1 MPRNASGTYS
11 LPSGNPVVSGTLIEA
26 NWANTTLNDIANE
39 LTDSLSRSGEG
50 GMLAPFRLADGLQA
64 SPGIAWLNEPS
75 TGFYREGSGE
85 MWGVVGGTQVLQ
97 YTAAGVLVPNGRT
110 LTANGG
116 ISATTLSTSG
126 AATLASA
133 SVTGNL
139 SVGGTLT
146 LTGGL
151 TLNGNVT
158 VGDASTDT
166 LTINSTITSNL
177 IFTDNTYDIGASG
190 ATRPR
195 HLYLA
200 GNGVIGGTLG
210 VSGVL
215 TASGGVTGNLTGNVT
230 GNVTGNISGGTVA
243 GTTGAFSS
251 NVTVGGT
258 LGVTGAA
265 TLSNTLA
272 VTGAITATG
281 GVLGNVTGDLTG
293 NVTGN
298 ISGGTVAGSTGAFSS
313 NVTVGGTLGVTGGS
327 TLNGGVVINE
337 LGADADTRI
346 EGDTDANLFF
356 VDASTDRIGV
366 GTDTPGAKFDIVDG
380 ANNSTGQLRLTN
392 SGSFGTRMGFVST
405 STNGRTYQIGSNFAV
420 GAGEFSIYDATAS
433 AERLQI
439 SASGNLGLGVTPSA
453 WDSGYRALQVG
464 SRAVL
469 TQGSNDTYV
478 GNNWINDGTN
488 KYIGTAA
495 ASIYGQVGGAHQWFT
510 AASGNAGDPITFTQA
525 MTLTAGGLLQVSGG
539 STNTTYTS
547 SGEIALKNSGSS
559 PNISWHSDTGTRIG
573 YLQMQSSGIAT
584 LSVGVNQPLVF
595 ETNATERCRV
605 TAAGELCV
613 ATSTP
618 IFNSSNR
625 GNITIGGSA
634 SSLLVLG
641 TGTTTSTYIYHDQS
655 NSNVEF
661 WNSANGA
668 IIFGTNNASRARI
681 TAGGELLVGTTN
693 TNPVGADI
701 NGIAIVPGGR
711 TAISRL
717 GGEVLGINRGTDD
730 GTLMSFAQ
738 AGNTEGSIS
747 VSGSTVSYNGG
758 HLARW
763 SQFPDGSHP
772 ELTKG
777 TVMSN
782 LDQMAVWEKD
792 GQPLP
797 NEQLNCMKVSD
808 VEGDVNVAG
817 VFVNWDNDDDVFAND
832 MNVAMTGDM
841 IIRIAQGVT
850 VQRGDL
856 LMSAGDGTAKP
867 QGDDIIRS
875 KTIAKVTSTHV
886 TCTYEDGSYC
896 VPCVLMAC

>member
-356 VDASTDRIGV
+356 VDASTDRIGI
-366 GTDTPGAKFDIVDG
+366 GTNAPAAKLDVDG
-380 ANNSTGQLRLTN
+380 ATIVRGLFTPTNAITMGGNVTAPTADAFIFRPADNTLAFGTANTERARIDTSGVLLVGNTANYGVGSAENNSVQVKGPIVLAANNTGSADNRNWVFQTN
-392 SGSFGTRMGFVST
+392 AAAAGAFSLAYS
-405 STNGRTYQIGSNFAV
+405 STNTGWPNAAYAMV
-420 GAGEFSIYDATAS
+420 VDK
-433 AERLQI
+433 
-439 SASGNLGLGVTPSA
+439 SGNLGLGVTPSA
-453 WDSGYRALQVG
+453 WNSSYKVMDVSAWG
-464 SRAVL
+464 SIAGEFS
-469 TQGSNDTYV
+469 TQGTVSLVSNCFANST
-478 GNNWINDGTN
+478 GFNNWTYKN
-488 KYIGTAA
+488 TAPA
-495 ASIYGQVGGAHQWFT
+495 TRYKQYNGEHQFFN
-510 AASGNAGDPITFTQA
+510 AASGTAGDPITFSQA
-525 MTLTAGGLLQVSGG
+525 MTLDASG
-539 STNTTYTS
+539 N
-547 SGEIALKNSGSS
+547 
-559 PNISWHSDTGTRIG
+559 
-573 YLQMQSSGIAT
+573 
-584 LSVGVNQPLVF
+584 
-595 ETNATERCRV
+595 
-605 TAAGELCV
+605 
-613 ATSTP
+613 
-618 IFNSSNR
+618 
-625 GNITIGGSA
+625 
-634 SSLLVLG
+634 LG
-641 TGTTTSTYIYHDQS
+641 
-655 NSNVEF
+655 
-661 WNSANGA
+661 
-668 IIFGTNNASRARI
+668 
-681 TAGGELLVGTTN
+681 VGTTSPTAPN
-693 TNPVGADI
+693 AHASRRVGIFWLEPPVQ
-701 NGIAIVPGGR
+701 VPP
-711 TAISRL
+711 
-717 GGEVLGINRGTDD
+717 
-730 GTLMSFAQ
+730 Q
-738 AGNTEGSIS
+738 APA
-747 VSGSTVSYNGG
+747 
-758 HLARW
+758 LR
-763 SQFPDGSHP
+763 
-772 ELTKG
+772 
-777 TVMSN
+777 
-782 LDQMAVWEKD
+782 
-792 GQPLP
+792 
-797 NEQLNCMKVSD
+797 
-808 VEGDVNVAG
+808 
-817 VFVNWDNDDDVFAND
+817 
-832 MNVAMTGDM
+832 
-841 IIRIAQGVT
+841 
-850 VQRGDL
+850 
-856 LMSAGDGTAKP
+856 
-867 QGDDIIRS
+867 
-875 KTIAKVTSTHV
+875 
-886 TCTYEDGSYC
+886 
-896 VPCVLMAC
+896 